1 MTVPTDPATDLFPD
15 PDSLDFAKMDGLL
28 PCMVQDADTAQVL
41 MLGYMNAEALARTH
55 ETGLVTFY
63 SRSKGRLWTKG
74 ESSGNTLQLVRLST
88 DCDSDALLA
97 LARPQG
103 PTCHT
108 GAVSCFSAEPPA
120 LEMLGRLERT
130 VQGRREADPAESYTA
145 RLLTGEPRRAAQKV
159 GEEGVEVA
167 LAAVTQNDEELLG
180 EAADL
185 LYHLLVVLTL
195 RGLRL
200 EDVIAVL
207 RQRSH

>member
-1 MTVPTDPATDLFPD
+1 MTSDSSTIDPAT
-15 PDSLDFAKMDGLL
+15 LDFAKMDGLL
-28 PCMVQDADTAQVL
+28 PCVVQDADTAQVL
-41 MLGYMNAEALARTH
+41 MLGYMNEAALEHTQ
-55 ETGLVTFY
+55 ESGLVTFY
-63 SRSKGRLWTKG
+63 SRSKERLWTKG
-74 ESSGNTLQLVRLST
+74 ESSGHTLQLVRLSA
-88 DCDSDALLA
+88 DCDSDALLV

-130 VQGRREADPAESYTA
+130 VQDRRGADPQQSYTA
-145 RLLTGEPRRAAQKV
+145 RLLQGEPRRAAQKV

-167 LAAVTQNDEELLG
+167 LAAVTQSDEALLG

-185 LYHLLVVLTL
+185 LYHLLVVLAL

-200 EDVIAVL
+200 QDVTSVL